1 MLPCKPGRWIIYLPD
16 KQAGVLLDDESA
28 ARVQGGCACILD
40 RLGHQVPG
48 RRRALWRDAV
58 QRPAPARLGT
68 LSLPGQQLQP
78 NEYLMNLRP
87 EHQLMFCTLQP
98 SGRSMSQTAYK

>member
-1 MLPCKPGRWIIYLPD
+1 MYLPD
-16 KQAGVLLDDESA
+16 EQAGVLLDDESA
-28 ARVQGGCACILD
+28 ARVQGGCACIFD

-68 LSLPGQQLQP
+68 PPLPGQQLQP
-78 NEYLMNLRP
+78 NEHLMNLSP
-87 EHQLMFCTLQP
+87 VHQLTFCVLQP
-98 SGRSMSQTAYK
+98 SGRSMSHTSYK